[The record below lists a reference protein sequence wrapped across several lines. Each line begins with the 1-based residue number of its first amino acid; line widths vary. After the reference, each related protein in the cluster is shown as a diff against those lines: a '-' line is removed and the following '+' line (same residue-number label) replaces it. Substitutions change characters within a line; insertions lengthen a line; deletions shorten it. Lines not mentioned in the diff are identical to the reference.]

1 MKNVVSLNK
10 YFVKPLL
17 LRNFYRKSVRLNFHK
32 AKYSNECLN
41 DAHFLS
47 KLIINEKPTFSSNL
61 TLSVTM
67 LVVFVSRK
75 FHSNC
80 HGKIPIHF
88 VLSRNFLQLFS
99 RIFFLVRVKFP
110 KLFRN
115 IQAFFAWDG
124 SAPIEKDLS
133 KIKHLVQ
140 LKTIK
145 RNFCPS
151 DSNLLYFNFLS
162 VTLFSQYGD
171 NSFSTLF
178 HKSHFLTIPGQ
189 WHFTEFLQNLV
200 KLYA

>member
-1 MKNVVSLNK
+1 MKNLLFRQTSL
-10 YFVKPLL
+10 Y
-17 LRNFYRKSVRLNFHK
+17 
-32 AKYSNECLN
+32 
-41 DAHFLS
+41 
-47 KLIINEKPTFSSNL
+47 
-61 TLSVTM
+61 
-67 LVVFVSRK
+67 
-75 FHSNC
+75 
-80 HGKIPIHF
+80 
-88 VLSRNFLQLFS
+88 LSRCWWYLFHVS
-99 RIFFLVRVKFP
+99 FTQIVMVKSQSTSFFHVIFFNYFHEFFFLVRVKFP